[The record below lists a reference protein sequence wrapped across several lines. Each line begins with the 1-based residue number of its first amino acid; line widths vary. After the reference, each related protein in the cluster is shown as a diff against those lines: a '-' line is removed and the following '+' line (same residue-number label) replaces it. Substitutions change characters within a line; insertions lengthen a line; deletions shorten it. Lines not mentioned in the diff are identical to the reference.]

1 MFSAMVFFA
10 SVVISQLKQTIGLM
24 IRPLEMNNTM
34 TYPKYDGF
42 GRKIDGNDDDEVKGR
57 LDVMTTREEFK
68 GEKRKGIY
76 TCIPA

>member
-1 MFSAMVFFA
+1 MFSAMVFSA

-34 TYPKYDGF
+34 TYAKYDGF

-57 LDVMTTREEFK
+57 LDVMTTREELK